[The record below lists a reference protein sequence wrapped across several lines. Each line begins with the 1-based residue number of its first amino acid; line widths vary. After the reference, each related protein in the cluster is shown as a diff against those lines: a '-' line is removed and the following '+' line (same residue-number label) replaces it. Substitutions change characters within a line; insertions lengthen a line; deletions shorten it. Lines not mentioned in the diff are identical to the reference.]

1 MALQNITY
9 NEIVETV
16 KNYIKTNCMNIA
28 NFGAIPAA
36 FKAGYT
42 LSGNISSSGDRYTSK
57 YVVTITRAVTQVA
70 SSVVD
75 TDMNNFLARINVA
88 NKLNNNVPASE
99 FINFINDIVSFCS
112 TKLCFAT
119 SQYNGNRYLIYYT
132 ANTSYSS
139 IVSINTNESNKI
151 VQANDVNSILNMLL
165 NVIKQNIRNIPCTY
179 NIALS

>member
-75 TDMNNFLARINVA
+75 TDMNNFLTTINA
-88 NKLNNNVPASE
+88 
-99 FINFINDIVSFCS
+99 VS
-112 TKLCFAT
+112 
-119 SQYNGNRYLIYYT
+119 YT
-132 ANTSYSS
+132 HLTLP
-139 IVSINTNESNKI
+139 T
-151 VQANDVNSILNMLL
+151 
-165 NVIKQNIRNIPCTY
+165 
-179 NIALS
+179 IA